1 MSPGWVKG
9 AVKLKGPLTMSGW
22 RGQLARVG
30 GVSRARETH
39 SVHDPEPEDG
49 G

>member
-1 MSPGWVKG
+1 MPPGEVKG

-22 RGQLARVG
+22 RGQLTRAR
-30 GVSRARETH
+30 GVSQARETH
-39 SVHDPEPEDG
+39 SIHDPEPEDG